1 MVGTI
6 TAVVTILALARNLA
20 PVLCLAAAL
29 ALGGCLGRG
38 PRDESSRISGDTVT
52 IYSSVPEHGVSHAAG
67 AAVAAGQRLALA
79 DAGGRAGGLRV
90 RLVVLDST
98 EPGDRLWDPGRVNA
112 NAERAADDE
121 TTIAYLG
128 ELDYGGSA
136 VSVPITNDAGI
147 LQVSPGDG
155 LTSLTQE
162 PPGRPRAGPA
172 RYYPTGVRNFLRLVP
187 SDLLQAETM
196 LEQVRATGAE
206 RLAIVYDPGIYGREL
221 AGEIVARARRDGPE
235 PVGSEEYDGRVD
247 DIPDIARSLAESSP
261 DAVVFAGVAGPG
273 IGRLLA
279 AIDRD
284 MPGIPVFATSGM
296 LVRDRP
302 IPAAPLR
309 VEAYT
314 PIEPASELPPSARRL
329 LRRLRK
335 LEGRY
340 VARPEAVYGYE
351 SMRLVLDA
359 IAAAGPDRSRVIA
372 AALAIRTRRSKLGAY
387 EVRATGDVSVER
399 FALYGLRN
407 GRFEFERFVGG
418 GS

>member
-1 MVGTI
+1 LGVRTF
-6 TAVVTILALARNLA
+6 AA
-20 PVLCLAAAL
+20 PLCLAAAV

-38 PRDESSRISGDTVT
+38 PSEETSRISGGTVT
-52 IYSSVPEHGVSHAAG
+52 VYTSLPLHGVSRAAA

-90 RLVVLDST
+90 RLVRLDST

-128 ELDYGGSA
+128 ELEYGASA

-147 LQVSPGDG
+147 LQVSAGEG
-155 LTSLTQE
+155 LTSLTRA

-172 RYYPTGVRNFLRLVP
+172 RYYPTEARNFLRLVP
-187 SDLLQAETM
+187 NDLLQAETI
-196 LEQVRATGAE
+196 LEQIRAGGAE
-206 RLAIVYDPGIYGREL
+206 RLGVVFDDEIYGREL

-235 PVGSEEYDGRVD
+235 PVALEEYRGRVE
-247 DIPDIARSLAESSP
+247 DIPDLARSLAEDHP
-261 DAVVFAGVAGPG
+261 DAVVYAGVAGPG

-279 AIDRD
+279 TIDAN
-284 MPGIPVFATSGM
+284 MPGVPVFATSGM

-302 IPAAPLR
+302 IPAAPWK

-314 PIEPASELPPSARRL
+314 PFRPGSRLPPWGRRL
-329 LRRLRK
+329 LRRVRK

-340 VARPEAVYGYE
+340 VARPEAIYGYE
-351 SMRLVLDA
+351 AMRLVLDA
-359 IAAAGPDRSRVIA
+359 IAQAGPDRGRVIA
-372 AALAIRTRRSKLGAY
+372 AALAIRTRRSPLGIY
-387 EVRATGDVSVER
+387 VVRATGDVDEEK
-399 FALYGLRN
+399 FARYGLRG
-407 GRFEFERFVGG
+407 GRFEFQRLVGRAP
-418 GS
+418 